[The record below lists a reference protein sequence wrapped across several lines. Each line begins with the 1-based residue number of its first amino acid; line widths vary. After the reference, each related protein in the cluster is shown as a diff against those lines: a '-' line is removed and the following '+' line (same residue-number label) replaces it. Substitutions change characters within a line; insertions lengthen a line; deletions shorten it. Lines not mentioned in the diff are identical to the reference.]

1 MVHDWVQVP
10 QLSKQLQTYTMVTI
24 SKFCPK
30 IRRAFLTI
38 SEKWFNT
45 LDSRIDVRQEITVG
59 PGKIGKKNKR
69 RALNKQGYG
78 KFGKKIEFVVC
89 NAKNGKNIF
98 LFFKF
103 LG

>member
-10 QLSKQLQTYTMVTI
+10 QLSQQLQTYTMVTI

-45 LDSRIDVRQEITVG
+45 LDSRIDVRQEITIG
-59 PGKIGKKNKR
+59 PGKIGKK
-69 RALNKQGYG
+69 
-78 KFGKKIEFVVC
+78 IEFFVC
-89 NAKNGKNIF
+89 NAKNGKKIF
-98 LFFKF
+98 FRF